1 MRRISAM
8 VLVVVTVF
16 LLIGGIIFITTDR
29 QTASADIKPYHA
41 TAAAEKTE
49 RVLKRNLAAVNAG
62 DVNAYLQTIVPAQR
76 AKTKAAVQQGLT
88 KRQATVKLRSFTVQK
103 QEKQQLVA
111 KIDELQQTRGQT
123 GQQVLEANVEFVQQ
137 QGVWYIK
144 KMVVYNAVKNG

>member
-1 MRRISAM
+1 
-8 VLVVVTVF
+8 
-16 LLIGGIIFITTDR
+16 
-29 QTASADIKPYHA
+29 
-41 TAAAEKTE
+41 
-49 RVLKRNLAAVNAG
+49 LKRNLAAVNAG